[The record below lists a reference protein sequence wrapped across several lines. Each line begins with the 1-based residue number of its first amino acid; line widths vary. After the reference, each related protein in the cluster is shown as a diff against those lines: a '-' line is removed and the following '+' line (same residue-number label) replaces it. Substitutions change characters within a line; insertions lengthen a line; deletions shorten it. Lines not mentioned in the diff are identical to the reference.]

1 MNKLHQEILKIIQ
14 KEAEE
19 TTVKTEKGSSYGGH
33 KDLNYPLSRP
43 EERTIAK
50 EFLKKHQNLR
60 QSEFIDLLDS
70 LYNGK
75 STNEKSIAGL
85 LLENGTK
92 YRRKLDPQKLDK
104 WLEYLDGWAQVDS
117 LCQSNFPAKEV
128 LANWEDWKKLIKS
141 LNKSENINKR
151 RASLVLLVKSVRES
165 KDEKLA
171 NLSFEMIA
179 NLKTEK
185 DKLITKAISWLL
197 REMIKN
203 YRQRIENYLEEN
215 KNSLPSIAIRETT
228 NKLKTGKK

>member
-1 MNKLHQEILKIIQ
+1 M
-14 KEAEE
+14 
-19 TTVKTEKGSSYGGH
+19 
-33 KDLNYPLSRP
+33 
-43 EERTIAK
+43 
-50 EFLKKHQNLR
+50 
-60 QSEFIDLLDS
+60 
-70 LYNGK
+70 
-75 STNEKSIAGL
+75 
-85 LLENGTK
+85 
-92 YRRKLDPQKLDK
+92 
-104 WLEYLDGWAQVDS
+104 
-117 LCQSNFPAKEV
+117 
-128 LANWEDWKKLIKS
+128 
-141 LNKSENINKR
+141 
-151 RASLVLLVKSVRES
+151 VLLVKSVRES